1 MKTSNPFLAKK
12 HLITD
17 APAQKHKKQSIRHPM
32 IRLADTL
39 FNSYSWF
46 TGSYGRLTLVI
57 INEQNYFRE
66 RFNTQR

>member
-1 MKTSNPFLAKK
+1 
-12 HLITD
+12 
-17 APAQKHKKQSIRHPM
+17 M